1 MIGEWTRKKGLAITA
16 LLMVTGGLPETLSG
30 RNAQQQSRAQEQGSA
45 QQRNAQRESTTSD
58 AIGSAGMRREAE
70 ANPEAAKSAMDSMSS
85 PMGSMPMNPHM
96 FMTVLRPKQP
106 GDDERA
112 AQIVETVRA
121 AIEKYKDYHVALA
134 DRYRIFGPNVPQ
146 PVYHFTNYWNAMKAG
161 FTFDPSKPTSLL
173 YKKENG
179 TYVLVGA
186 MFTAPRRFTDDQ
198 LNARVPLSV
207 ARWHK
212 HVNLCLPPRGS
223 DIHEVDWKEFGPKGS
238 IATQQACDS
247 AGGRWIPVIFGW
259 MVHVYPYRTDPSKI
273 WAH

>member
-1 MIGEWTRKKGLAITA
+1 MIAERMGRIRKGGIAIAT
-16 LLMVTGGLPETLSG
+16 LLMLASCAQRT
-30 RNAQQQSRAQEQGSA
+30 RAAQNAQQQGDA
-45 QQRNAQRESTTSD
+45 QQQNGAQRQGAMTMR
-58 AIGSAGMRREAE
+58 SADMQQEAQ
-70 ANPEAAKSAMDSMSS
+70 ANPDATKSAMGAMSG
-85 PMGSMPMNPHM
+85 PMGSMHMNAHM
-96 FMTVLRPKQP
+96 FMTALRPKQS

-121 AIEKYKDYHVALA
+121 AMEKYKDYHVALA

-146 PVYHFTNYWNAMKAG
+146 PIYHFTNYWNAMKAS

-186 MFTAPRRFTDDQ
+186 MFTAPKRFTEDQ

-212 HVNLCLPPRGS
+212 HVNLCLPPRWSG
-223 DIHEVDWKEFGPKGS
+223 IHEVDWKQFGPNGS
-238 IATQQACDS
+238 IATQQACEA
-247 AGGRWIPVIFGW
+247 AGGRWIPEIFGW
-259 MVHVYPYRTDPSKI
+259 MVHVYPYETDPKKI

>member
-1 MIGEWTRKKGLAITA
+1 LAHLFAIA
-16 LLMVTGGLPETLSG
+16 VLSLATVAG
-30 RNAQQQSRAQEQGSA
+30 AQQSQPARNGVEQQNGA
-45 QQRNAQRESTTSD
+45 KMH
-58 AIGSAGMRREAE
+58 SAGMQREAE
-70 ANPEAAKSAMDSMSS
+70 QDRDATKSAMEGMSVSMA
-85 PMGSMPMNPHM
+85 SMRMNRHM
-96 FMTVLRPKQP
+96 FMTALRPKQP

-121 AIEKYKDYHVALA
+121 SMAKYKDYRIALA
-134 DRYRIFGPNVPQ
+134 DRYHIFGPNVPQ
-146 PVYHFTNYWNAMKAG
+146 PIYHFTNYWNAMKAS

-186 MFTAPRRFTDDQ
+186 MFTAPRRFTEDQ
-198 LNARVPLSV
+198 LNARVPLSI

-223 DIHEVDWKEFGPKGS
+223 DIHEVNWEEFGPNGS
-238 IATQQACDS
+238 IATQQACDT
-247 AGGRWIPVIFGW
+247 AGGRRIPVILGW
-259 MVHVYPYRTDPSKI
+259 MVHVYPYRTDPSEV